1 MTNLSS
7 VAVVIIGSSVAAA
20 SFDRSRFALLENDWL
35 SMDTRQSWDV
45 AFDDMEQH
53 AGTDDGYC
61 ELDGLACIPADLL
74 AGPSGRALVAQPR

>member
-35 SMDTRQSWDV
+35 SMDTLHSWDD

-53 AGTDDGYC
+53 ANINSGC
-61 ELDGLACIPADLL
+61 RELDGLACIPAELL
-74 AGPSGRALVAQPR
+74 AGPSGWALVAQP